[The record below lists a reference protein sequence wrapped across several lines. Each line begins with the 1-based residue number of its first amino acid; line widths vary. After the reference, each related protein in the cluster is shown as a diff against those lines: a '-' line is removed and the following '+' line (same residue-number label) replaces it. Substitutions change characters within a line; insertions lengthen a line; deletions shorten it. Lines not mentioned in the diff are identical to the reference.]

1 MVRKN
6 IEKMKENL
14 EKEINGFI
22 MGGLNGGFQFDEEQA
37 QYLQELQDMMIYIF
51 EKQDNMIDQESQAF
65 EFMRHTAE
73 TRKEQI
79 KKLEEENKQVKAAYD
94 DRCDD
99 IDSYNE
105 TFTSIAKVLLSCS
118 KRNDKLKEIEEIVNG
133 SLADIDGSEKEHLT
147 IG

>member
-1 MVRKN
+1 MAREN
-6 IEKMKENL
+6 LEKMKENL
-14 EKEINGFI
+14 EKEIDGFI
-22 MGGLNGGFQFDEEQA
+22 MGGLSGGFQFDEEQA
-37 QYLQELQDMMIYIF
+37 QDLQELQDTMLYIF
-51 EKQDNMIDQESQAF
+51 DAL
-65 EFMRHTAE
+65 
-73 TRKEQI
+73 EQSI
-79 KKLEEENKQVKAAYD
+79 SITDYQSEVRSEIIVKLKEENKQVKVAYD

-99 IDSYNE
+99 IVSYNE